1 MEVLVVY
8 SLLTINKH
16 IDFLCHFYSRKNIK
30 RNQKKTR
37 NDQSLYVESIVARQV
52 LSSLIKFLSLPGWNI
67 LDCSDVRLWLILND
81 RLEFYRSLV
90 LLNELYLAGTFYL
103 CDSIFAYLLYVL
115 SRLELELLY
124 QYVWRD
130 DVPINIC
137 LHNSV

>member
-52 LSSLIKFLSLPGWNI
+52 LSGLIKFLSLPG
-67 LDCSDVRLWLILND
+67 
-81 RLEFYRSLV
+81 
-90 LLNELYLAGTFYL
+90 
-103 CDSIFAYLLYVL
+103 
-115 SRLELELLY
+115 
-124 QYVWRD
+124 
-130 DVPINIC
+130 
-137 LHNSV
+137 